1 MRTSLWVVI
10 VLVAVWMGFLFGFAV
25 ASHGGTKGAGAAAP
39 GTEAP
44 AASSGG
50 YGR

>member
-25 ASHGGTKGAGAAAP
+25 ASHGGTKGVAAP
-39 GTEAP
+39 GAEVP
-44 AASSGG
+44 AASAGG
-50 YGR
+50 YGK

>member
-25 ASHGGTKGAGAAAP
+25 ASHGGTKGAAAP